1 MTLQYGIRSMWE
13 DREWQHRVRLSS
25 HLLLETVDWWCRTNA
40 DFPIDSAVASVLYL
54 FSPRCNPFAVPDA
67 RVRQHLIPIVRTPT
81 AEYSRVWP
89 RRSEAERDELIDS
102 LTRILSVA
110 ARQWNDDLQNPP
122 IEQVNQQIAAQIV
135 AQKYVV
141 FHHYETTRR
150 DFGGFF
156 GSF

>member
-1 MTLQYGIRSMWE
+1 M
-13 DREWQHRVRLSS
+13 
-25 HLLLETVDWWCRTNA
+25 
-40 DFPIDSAVASVLYL
+40 
-54 FSPRCNPFAVPDA
+54 
-67 RVRQHLIPIVRTPT
+67 
-81 AEYSRVWP
+81 
-89 RRSEAERDELIDS
+89 
-102 LTRILSVA
+102 A